1 MGYGKLLALAILA
14 QSAFVSAQVI
24 FKATATGG
32 IRIDGE
38 CPAAS
43 SWKTNR
49 KCESKPC
56 NAFRAEVDLNSCT
69 SKNWLRDR
77 HTKDMLHASAYP
89 KALLIAVLS
98 GADGPFKGVLSL
110 NSVTHTVEGEIAGDK
125 LSFKVLLSNHGI
137 KRPAAFG
144 VTPADEVLI
153 EASLGETKSGESL
166 SEALVD
172 ETLRALHYK

>member
-14 QSAFVSAQVI
+14 QSALVSAQVI

-38 CPAAS
+38 CPGAS
-43 SWKTNR
+43 SWIASN
-49 KCESKPC
+49 KCETKPC
-56 NAFRAEVDLNSCT
+56 NAFRAELDLNACT

-77 HTKDMLHASAYP
+77 HTKDMLGAAKHP
-89 KALLIAVLS
+89 KAILIAVLS
-98 GADGPFKGVLSL
+98 GKDGTFKGALSL
-110 NSVTHTVEGEIAGDK
+110 NNVTHTVDVEIAGDK
-125 LSFKVLLSNHGI
+125 LSFKFLLSNHGI
-137 KRPAAFG
+137 KRPTAFG

-153 EASLGETKSGESL
+153 EASLGDTKSGEPL